1 MYNVHSIGWMNKGLG
16 RWGQQVS
23 AAWPGRASS
32 PRLWCFHGTSD
43 FKPSRKR
50 STWVPERKP
59 RCPPNIW
66 NITEIFFILIYTALL
81 ILHLFFPDCMESVSW
96 WTSCCWCP
104 VQLFDP
110 PPPEVLSTVVVCHS
124 ISSPRGLWR
133 SEAKDNICISSVDDL
148 PPCEVK
154 KCVGRNYFEW

>member
-16 RWGQQVS
+16 RCGQQVS

-59 RCPPNIW
+59 RSSGGSVRSW
-66 NITEIFFILIYTALL
+66 GVGDVLEINFRT
-81 ILHLFFPDCMESVSW
+81 
-96 WTSCCWCP
+96 
-104 VQLFDP
+104 
-110 PPPEVLSTVVVCHS
+110 
-124 ISSPRGLWR
+124 
-133 SEAKDNICISSVDDL
+133 
-148 PPCEVK
+148 
-154 KCVGRNYFEW
+154 